1 MSGSCFSY
9 VKTVFSCFISLD
21 IIVLFGHNIW
31 LHRLKILKCDVYF
44 PQFWYSLSQN
54 FAAQMYSVKTCTACS
69 HVENQAKWGI
79 IIHFH
84 SDFSANWVHH
94 ALQAPQSI
102 KAQKPK
108 IIHDSGRL
116 EELTGEELCCCTH
129 WKLHNAKNSHN
140 WLTYRAISQNQLV
153 VDERLKSKKLPK
165 KVSRQ
170 SGCFRQSQVKDKP
183 LMKSPIW

>member
-1 MSGSCFSY
+1 MWCIFSTVLIFSEPKFCSPNVLRQNMHSMQSSG
-9 VKTVFSCFISLD
+9 KPGQMRD
-21 IIVLFGHNIW
+21 NH
-31 LHRLKILKCDVYF
+31 
-44 PQFWYSLSQN
+44 SLS
-54 FAAQMYSVKTCTACS
+54 FR
-69 HVENQAKWGI
+69 
-79 IIHFH
+79 FL
-84 SDFSANWVHH
+84 ANWVHH

-108 IIHDSGRL
+108 LIHDSGRL